1 MLIFNIPT
9 KIAMRT
15 EISKSRK
22 YEGNLGALTLF
33 IASNFIFKK
42 NI

>member
-9 KIAMRT
+9 KVAMRT

-22 YEGNLGALTLF
+22 YEGILGALTLF